1 MSKVLKNK
9 EYKSYDYFCRYTSF
23 PYYYHTIDN
32 KYIYGMTSQ
41 VNKNIPFVLHKVK
54 RNETI
59 DSIALDF
66 YNNPSY
72 FWALCD
78 FNDIRDPYETLEE
91 GRTLKIPTLSEVR
104 FEV

>member
-9 EYKSYDYFCRYTSF
+9 EYKSYDYFCRYASF

-72 FWALCD
+72 F
-78 FNDIRDPYETLEE
+78 
-91 GRTLKIPTLSEVR
+91 
-104 FEV
+104 